1 MSDTKKPIR
10 ALLVEDHLVLRTAL
24 RLLLS
29 SQSHFQVVGEA
40 ANRPDALQLTTSEQP
55 DIVLLD
61 LYLEDGDSFELIP
74 QLRAASP
81 QTSVLVL
88 TGTPEAQL
96 QRRAISQGA
105 TGLVSKTQPAEVL
118 LEAIDRVCAGEVWID
133 RSLLASVFAE
143 ATPVKTHD
151 PVAHNIAS
159 LTDREREIICLIGEG
174 LRNKEIASR
183 LFLSE
188 RTVHNHLASVFRKL
202 GVGDRLELAIFA
214 QRNGLVPPCS

>member
-1 MSDTKKPIR
+1 MSETKKTIR

-29 SQSHFQVVGEA
+29 SQAHLQVVGEA
-40 ANRPDALQLTTSEQP
+40 ANRPDALELTQREKP
-55 DIVLLD
+55 DLVLLD
-61 LYLEDGDSFELIP
+61 LYLEDGDSFDLIP
-74 QLRAASP
+74 QLRAAVP
-81 QTSVLVL
+81 NMAVLVL

-96 QRRAISQGA
+96 QRRAIAQGA

-133 RSLLASVFAE
+133 RSLLASVFADSMS
-143 ATPVKTHD
+143 AKTHD
-151 PVAHNIAS
+151 PITEQIAT
-159 LTDREREIICLIGEG
+159 LTQREREIICLIGEG

-202 GVGDRLELAIFA
+202 CVGDRLELAVFA
-214 QRNGLVPPCS
+214 QRNGLVPPCG